1 MMASCTICLGRA
13 SMTEQAEAL
22 ARITGSIAHLR
33 PSTPAE
39 VRDMTD
45 HPYVVTG
52 NLARWLVEN
61 RSRLADAELRALF
74 DAIEQQLLGGTT
86 PVRELVAEGLL
97 EDLQNLGAK
106 QGTPD
111 EAWLQHLGTRT
122 LQTWRL
128 IQDMWA
134 GRMTVADYR
143 RRL

>member
-1 MMASCTICLGRA
+1 
-13 SMTEQAEAL
+13 MTEQSDAL
-22 ARITGSIAHLR
+22 ARIAGSIAHLR
-33 PSTPAE
+33 PSSPAE
-39 VRDMTD
+39 VRDMTER
-45 HPYVVTG
+45 PYVVTG

-61 RSRLADAELRALF
+61 RSRLADAEVRALF
-74 DAIEQQLLGGTT
+74 DAVEKQLLGGTT

-106 QGTPD
+106 KGTPD
-111 EAWLQHLGTRT
+111 EEWLQHLGTRT

-134 GRMTVADYR
+134 GRLTTADYR